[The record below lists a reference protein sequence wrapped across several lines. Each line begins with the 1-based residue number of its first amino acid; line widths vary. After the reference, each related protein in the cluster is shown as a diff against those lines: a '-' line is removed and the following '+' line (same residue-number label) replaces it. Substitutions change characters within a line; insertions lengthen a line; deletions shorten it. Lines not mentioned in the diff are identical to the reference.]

1 MTSLHMYVAA
11 LTSFAACMT
20 LSARKYALARMPD
33 KNPRAIDFR
42 WLFVNFAEVDE
53 FSWNTEDSTPLRKD
67 VNFNHSS
74 RTRFSSPTEY
84 SSSNELTRFFDILA
98 LSGRI
103 NVNPFPSREN
113 VNGFGVSASKM
124 RRA

>member
-1 MTSLHMYVAA
+1 
-11 LTSFAACMT
+11 
-20 LSARKYALARMPD
+20 MPD

-42 WLFVNFAEVDE
+42 WVFVNTVRVE
-53 FSWNTEDSTPLRKD
+53 FPWNTLDSKPKCKD

-84 SSSNELTRFFDILA
+84 SNSNERTRFFDILA

-103 NVNPFPSREN
+103 NDNPFPSLEN
-113 VNGFGVSASKM
+113 VNGFGVSSSDM
-124 RRA
+124 RLA